1 MGFDD
6 QGIVALSGAHTL
18 GRAFPER
25 SGFGTS
31 VTFFAVTQITV
42 TQASYYTN
50 SCFHKLCWC
59 NYCNCYATII
69 ACLLRLHV

>member
-1 MGFDD
+1 MCHSHTFSLSNNIIQVFYRMGFDD

-31 VTFFAVTQITV
+31 VTKTSVTQTAA
-42 TQASYYTN
+42 QN
-50 SCFHKLCWC
+50 
-59 NYCNCYATII
+59 CNCHLQ
-69 ACLLRLHV
+69 LL

>member
-31 VTFFAVTQITV
+31 VTLIAVTQTAV
-42 TQASYYTN
+42 FKNCSN
-50 SCFHKLCWC
+50 CFVPAGSKCSFSANW
-59 NYCNCYATII
+59 
-69 ACLLRLHV
+69 